1 MFARSVLALIALLC
15 LLVWLSR
22 PRDEQIVVLP
32 HRHDVPGAKIAP
44 LPAPS
49 PPPNLEIAI
58 NVAVTAAG
66 ADALRRVAHARA
78 VDLGRG
84 PELLTTF
91 TDLSVGGG
99 ALALNALANI
109 HALGYR
115 HHLVGG
121 YAAHVCAELGAAV
134 RRGRPVG
141 WETMLRTPCVRDS
154 WWEAHVGAARRRV
167 ALSARSGVWFIRWS
181 IVARL
186 VRLGYNVLNVDADVA
201 LLDDVVRHLH
211 SDLICGRFALSFASD
226 YDVGQPWLQNGIVY
240 ACGAARDGA
249 AAWVLA
255 EEVDRYLRLCDACGG
270 WQDGDSDDAA
280 ATRPCPAG
288 SWLHGARGYSAF
300 SFDSH

>member
-1 MFARSVLALIALLC
+1 MFARSVLALAALLC

-22 PRDEQIVVLP
+22 PRDEQVVRRSRITIDAPRKMPGDTSLIATANP
-32 HRHDVPGAKIAP
+32 RNRHRRCRHRRRRRRC
-44 LPAPS
+44 
-49 PPPNLEIAI
+49 
-58 NVAVTAAG
+58 AVS
-66 ADALRRVAHARA
+66 HARA

-99 ALALNALANI
+99 ALALNALANV

-141 WETMLRTPCVRDS
+141 WEALLRTPCVSDS
-154 WWEAHVGAARRRV
+154 WRQAHVGAARRRV
-167 ALSARSGVWFIRWS
+167 AQSARSGVWFIRWS

-211 SDLICGRFALSFASD
+211 
-226 YDVGQPWLQNGIVY
+226 
-240 ACGAARDGA
+240 
-249 AAWVLA
+249 
-255 EEVDRYLRLCDACGG
+255 
-270 WQDGDSDDAA
+270 
-280 ATRPCPAG
+280 
-288 SWLHGARGYSAF
+288 
-300 SFDSH
+300 